1 MNTKYRKP
9 LLIQKNGDTQLEYY
23 DVRQAVEDIQPGAY
37 ETLPYTS
44 KVLAE
49 QLVRK
54 ADTENLTDYL
64 KQLIERRQDLD
75 FPWYPARVVCH
86 DILGQTALVDLAGL
100 RDAIADKGGDPSKV
114 NPVVPTQLI
123 VDHSLAVEFGGFD
136 PDAFEKN
143 RAIEDRRNEDRFHF
157 IEWTKTAFKNVDV
170 IPAGNGIMHQI
181 NLEKMS
187 PVIQNRDGLAFPD
200 TCVGT
205 DSHTPHT
212 DALGVISVGVGG
224 LEAENV
230 MLGRASW
237 MRLPDIIGVELVGQR
252 QAGITAT
259 DIVLALTEFLRK
271 ERVVGAYLEFFGE
284 GADSMSVGDRATI
297 SNMTPEYGATAA
309 MFYIDQNTIDYLRL
323 TGREDAQVTLVEQYA
338 KEIGLWASDMTKAE
352 YPRVLRF
359 DLSQVTRNIA
369 GPSNPHARVSTA
381 DLAAKGIAGNLDA
394 AKAQEAEGLIPD
406 GAVIIAAITSCTNT
420 SNPRNTVAAGLLARK
435 ANELGLVRKPWVK
448 SSFAPGSKAAALYLE
463 EAGVLEDLEK
473 LGFGIVAY
481 ACTTCNGM
489 SGALD
494 PVIQQEII
502 DRDLYATAVLSG
514 NRNFDGRIH
523 PYAKQAFLA
532 SPPLVVAYAI
542 AGTIRFDIEKD
553 ALGTDKNG
561 HPIYLKDIWPSDAE
575 IDALVKEAVKPEQF
589 RKVYIPMFDLGV
601 TEEAESPLYDWRP
614 QSTYIRRPPYWEGA
628 LAAPRTLTNMR
639 PLAILGDNIT
649 TDHLSPSNAIMM
661 DSAAGEYLHKMG
673 VPEEDF
679 NSYATHRGDH
689 LTAQRA
695 TFANPKL
702 FNEMVVRSDG
712 TIKQG
717 SKARVEPEG
726 EVMRMWEAIE
736 TYMNRKQ
743 PLIIVAGADYGQGSS
758 RDWAAKGVRLAGVE
772 AIVAEG
778 FERIHRT
785 NLVGMGVLPLEFKA
799 GVNRKTLK
807 LDGTELYSVI
817 GNIAPRSTLTL
828 VIERATADGK
838 EEIVEVPVTC
848 RLDTEEEVSV
858 YEAGGV
864 LQRFAQDFLEGQVA

>member
-1 MNTKYRKP
+1 MNKNHRKP
-9 LLIQKNGDTQLEYY
+9 LQGTQLEYF
-23 DVRQAVEDIQPGAY
+23 DVREAVEQIQPCAY
-37 ETLPYTS
+37 AKLPYTS

-49 QLVRK
+49 QLVRRCDP
-54 ADTENLTDYL
+54 AILEQSL
-64 KQLIERRQDLD
+64 KELIFSKQDHD

-100 RDAIADKGGDPSKV
+100 RDAIADQGGDPSKV

-157 IEWTKTAFKNVDV
+157 IEWTKTAFENVDV

-187 PVIQNRDGLAFPD
+187 PVVQSREGVAFPD

-212 DALGVISVGVGG
+212 DALGVISIGVGG

-237 MRLPDIIGVELVGQR
+237 MRLPDIIGVEFVGQR

-309 MFYIDQNTIDYLRL
+309 MFYIDQNTLDYLTL
-323 TGREDAQVTLVEQYA
+323 TGREADQIKLVETYA
-338 KEIGLWASDMTKAE
+338 KEVGLWASEMKQAE

-359 DLSQVTRNIA
+359 DLSTVTRNIA
-369 GPSNPHARVSTA
+369 GPSNPHARVSTS
-381 DLAAKGIAGNLDA
+381 DLKAKGIAGVVEQRTD
-394 AKAQEAEGLIPD
+394 GLMPD

-435 ANELGLVRKPWVK
+435 ANELGLTRKPWVK

-463 EAGVLEDLEK
+463 EAGVLDDLEK

-494 PVIQQEII
+494 PKLQQEII

-553 ALGTDKNG
+553 ALGTDKDGN
-561 HPIYLKDIWPSDAE
+561 PIYLKDIWPSDEE

-601 TEEAESPLYDWRP
+601 TEKAASPLYDWRP

-628 LAAPRTLTNMR
+628 LAAPRTLSNMR
-639 PLAILGDNIT
+639 PLAILPDNIT

-702 FNEMVVRSDG
+702 FNEMVVRADG

-743 PLIIVAGADYGQGSS
+743 PLIIIAGKDYGQGSS

-799 GVNRKTLK
+799 GTDRKTLG

-828 VIERATADGK
+828 VIERATDEGK
-838 EEIVEVPVTC
+838 SEIVEVPVTC

-864 LQRFAQDFLEGQVA
+864 LQRFAQDFLESQSDKEQLRA